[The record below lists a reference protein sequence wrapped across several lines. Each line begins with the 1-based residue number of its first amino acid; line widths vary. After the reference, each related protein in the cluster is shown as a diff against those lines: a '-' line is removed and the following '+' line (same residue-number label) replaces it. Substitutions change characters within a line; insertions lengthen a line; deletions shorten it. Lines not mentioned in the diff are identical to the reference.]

1 MVEGSTVVVVWCVRR
16 MENVGHSVGAE
27 DFMSACVWSWWNF
40 SLIFPNLLVRI
51 GWVVVV
57 SCGYGNRHCSIW
69 VMAIL
74 LKFKNGNEV
83 GMVIWQ
89 GLGWGIY
96 EFYGVKGCLIGEGYL
111 MVTVNNHCFT
121 CKACAASYVYCYLY
135 ILDIGKYFCW

>member
-1 MVEGSTVVVVWCVRR
+1 MVIEATVVVVWCQAYKGCWSQSWSWRLCV
-16 MENVGHSVGAE
+16 
-27 DFMSACVWSWWNF
+27 SACVWRWWNF

-69 VMAIL
+69 FMAIL
-74 LKFKNGNEV
+74 LKFENGNKV
-83 GMVIWQ
+83 GMFISQ
-89 GLGWGIY
+89 GLGWGIH

-111 MVTVNNHCFT
+111 MVTVNNHCFI